1 MSRSKN
7 TAQKRPQ
14 SGLLFEWGRSLLLV
28 GVSLALI
35 ILGVDRLRDPAFMPV
50 RLVTVDGEM
59 RHLDR
64 ANLERAVTQA
74 VDGGFFSVDL
84 EKIRRQVE
92 ALPWVDS
99 VSIRRVWP
107 GTLRVKVVEQQP
119 LARWGDDALINQQ
132 GVVFRPDPLP
142 PLPGLTRLI
151 GEDRDAPTITREY
164 QRIRVLLATVGLE
177 PVEVRV
183 DARQAW
189 QLRTREGL
197 ALNLGRKQIMRR
209 LTRFVRI
216 YPSLTP
222 QRQARLEAV
231 DLRYTNGFAAT
242 WKAESAEQQS
252 RRLAPPG
259 TDEAS
264 KLAGI

>member
-1 MSRSKN
+1 MSRSQKA
-7 TAQKRPQ
+7 AQKRPQ
-14 SGLLFEWGRSLLLV
+14 SGFLYAWGRSLLVV

-35 ILGVDRLRDPAFMPV
+35 VLAVDRLRDPNFMPV

-84 EKIRRQVE
+84 ERIRSQVE
-92 ALPWVDS
+92 ALPWVES

-132 GVVFRPDPLP
+132 GRIFRPDPLP
-142 PLPGLTRLI
+142 QLPGLAQLI
-151 GEDRDAPTITREY
+151 GEDRDALAITREY
-164 QRIRVLLATVGLE
+164 QRIRVLLGTVGLE

-197 ALNLGRKQIMRR
+197 ALNLGRQQIMRR

-216 YPSLTP
+216 YPGFTP
-222 QRQARLEAV
+222 QRQARLEGV

-252 RRLAPPG
+252 RRFGPPG